1 MRIPVRLRAALAT
14 IFALATSTLAA
25 HADQITDV
33 ISFTASGGFNAS
45 GTYTLTFDP
54 SLTYANTTTGLTVD
68 SLVYPTGFT
77 PPAAS
82 ATGFN
87 YGNGVLV
94 IGGLLNGIDTIN
106 SGTNDYFLVLE
117 LSPTPELF
125 FFDVAPPGMKDMIIH
140 DDAGTV
146 TVTTSTVPEPS
157 SLALLGSGLLGLA
170 GMTRRRLFHA

>member
-1 MRIPVRLRAALAT
+1 MRIPVRLLAALAT

-106 SGTNDYFLVLE
+106 SGTND
-117 LSPTPELF
+117 F

>member
-1 MRIPVRLRAALAT
+1 MRIPVRLLAVFAT

-33 ISFTASGGFNAS
+33 ISFSVSGGFPVR

-54 SLTYANTTTGLTVD
+54 SLTYSDTTTGLTVN

-87 YGNGVLV
+87 YGNGILV
-94 IGGLLNGIDTIN
+94 IGGLLNGVDTVN
-106 SGTNDYFLVLE
+106 SATNDYFLVLA
-117 LSPTPELF
+117 LSSTPELF
-125 FFDVAPPGMKDMIIH
+125 FFDVATPGLNNEIVH

-146 TVTTSTVPEPS
+146 TVTTSAVPEPS
-157 SLALLGSGLLGLA
+157 SLALLGTGLLGLA
-170 GMTRRRLFHA
+170 GTARRRMFRA

>member
-1 MRIPVRLRAALAT
+1 MRIPVRLLAALAT

-140 DDAGTV
+140 D
-146 TVTTSTVPEPS
+146 EPS